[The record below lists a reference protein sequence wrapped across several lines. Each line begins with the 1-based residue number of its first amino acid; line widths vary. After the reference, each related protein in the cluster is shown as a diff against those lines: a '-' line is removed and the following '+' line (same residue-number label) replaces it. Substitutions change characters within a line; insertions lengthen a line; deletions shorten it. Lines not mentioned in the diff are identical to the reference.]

1 MIDEGGS
8 TLPRRQLGRY
18 LRDGRNETGLTLE
31 QVGVMMQ
38 WSKSKL
44 SRIEKAEGGGTLR
57 HVDIRELCR
66 IYEFDDEMTA
76 AMVALAEQSDEK
88 CWWHTF
94 DDVIRNSLNM
104 YVGLET
110 AASSLTIFRPDL
122 VPGLFQTAEYARAL
136 DHIYFPDDSPEELDR
151 RFQLR
156 IKRQSMIER
165 RAQPV
170 AVDMVLH
177 ESVLRTL
184 VGTQKIMS
192 GQLRHLADTST
203 RDNVTVRIL
212 PFEAGFPIG
221 TPVGPYVILD
231 FGVDTKGRENAP
243 TVVYVEGCTGDMYLE
258 REQDTKVYRA
268 ASHAIRQ
275 AALDAVAS
283 RGLLRRTAKELAA

>member
-1 MIDEGGS
+1 MIDGGS

-18 LRDGRNETGLTLE
+18 LRDGRNATGLTLE
-31 QVGVMMQ
+31 QVGTMMQ

-44 SRIEKAEGGGTLR
+44 SRIEKGEGGSALR
-57 HVDIRELCR
+57 ELDIRELCR
-66 IYEFDDEMTA
+66 IYEFADEMTA
-76 AMVALAEQSDEK
+76 AMVALAGQSDEK

-94 DDVIRNSLNM
+94 DDVIRKSLNM
-104 YVGLET
+104 YVELESVAT
-110 AASSLTIFRPDL
+110 SLTIFRPDL

-136 DHIYFPDDSPEELDR
+136 DRIYFADESDEDLDR
-151 RFQLR
+151 RVQLR

-184 VGTQKIMS
+184 VGSRKVMS

-212 PFEAGFPIG
+212 PFQAGFPIG

-231 FGVDTKGRENAP
+231 FGTDANDKVGSP
-243 TVVYVEGCTGDMYLE
+243 TVVYIEGCTGDMYLE
-258 REQDTKVYRA
+258 RDQDTRVYRA

-275 AALDAVAS
+275 AALDAAAS
-283 RGLLRRTAKELAA
+283 RILLRRTAKEFAV